1 MSVQVKCPKYQ
12 LLYTRLMESIPT
24 KYLFFIYAMVA
35 LPFITTILGV
45 IALIVAAILY
55 FTNRRKAA
63 LKILKVVGVV
73 VLVLIAFSWF
83 TKNSLGI

>member
-1 MSVQVKCPKYQ
+1 
-12 LLYTRLMESIPT
+12 MESIPT
-24 KYLFFIYAMVA
+24 EYLFFIYAMVA

-45 IALIVAAILY
+45 IALTVAAILY